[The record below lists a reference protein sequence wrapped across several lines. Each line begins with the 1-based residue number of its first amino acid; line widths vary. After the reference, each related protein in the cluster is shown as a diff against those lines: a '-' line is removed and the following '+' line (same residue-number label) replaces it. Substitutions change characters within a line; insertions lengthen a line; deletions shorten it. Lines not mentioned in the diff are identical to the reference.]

1 MERLTK
7 KEELAGHTVSYLTD
21 EDCFDVWSVPKKFM
35 GKGIEKLADYE
46 DTGLE
51 PEEIIALCDMDSRA
65 KMAEMLKTEEY
76 YGVSMKRLKE
86 LAKADCEGRC
96 VSFPAK
102 VGDKV
107 WFIKSMWNYAD
118 SPIIATIKGIRTFTD
133 FNHFVFLTST
143 DRNEIM
149 RSFMAKDIGKTV
161 FLTREEAEKALEE
174 YNGQSQ
180 KWGGIC
186 NE

>member
-76 YGVSMKRLKE
+76 YGVPIDRLKE
-86 LAKADCEGRC
+86 LAKADSEERCIILPIKEGTLT
-96 VSFPAK
+96 
-102 VGDKV
+102 
-107 WFIKSMWNYAD
+107 WNLYW
-118 SPIIATIKGIRTFTD
+118 PIFDDEDPEIYES
-133 FNHFVFLTST
+133 NFL
-143 DRNEIM
+143 M
-149 RSFMAKDIGKTV
+149 RDIEALGKTV

-174 YNGQSQ
+174 YNG
-180 KWGGIC
+180 
-186 NE
+186 